1 MAYVTKGQKADYELV
16 QSRIDGFYPDLV
28 ECQFRV
34 GILLVHPSPSNPE
47 KPPLLRNGY
56 PVTGDIKVVSYE
68 DRVQGKP
75 DATLKLE
82 GQNWANI
89 DEESKTGE
97 IDHQLERI
105 IALRDKNTK
114 AIKTDDF
121 GRPKIKLRPADREVS
136 VFDAVVRRHGRNAPE
151 ARAVEELSLHYNTL
165 LPVNGNGGEVNE
177 GAEEQPALPNSQN
190 HAQPEQSE
198 EMVKT
203 ISAEL
208 AKEEE
213 AA

>member
-1 MAYVTKGQKADYELV
+1 MAYVTKGSRADYELV
-16 QSRIDGFYPDLV
+16 QSRIDGFYPDLI
-28 ECQFRV
+28 ECQFKI
-34 GILLVHPSPSNPE
+34 GILLVHPSASNPE

-56 PVTGDIKVVSYE
+56 PVTGDIKIVSYE

-82 GQNWANI
+82 GQNWANV
-89 DEESKTGE
+89 DEESKAGE
-97 IDHQLERI
+97 VDHQLERLMV
-105 IALRDKNTK
+105 LRDKNTK

-121 GRPKIKLRPADREVS
+121 GRPKLRLRPHDREVG

-165 LPVNGNGGEVNE
+165 LPVDGNGGEVITVE
-177 GAEEQPALPNSQN
+177 EDVPTAEEQ
-190 HAQPEQSE
+190 
-198 EMVKT
+198 
-203 ISAEL
+203 SA
-208 AKEEE
+208 AGDEE